1 MTPRGDPS
9 VGRRINAER
18 IVLLGWGRAILLQLA
33 HPLIAAG
40 VYDHSGFRATTWAA
54 VTRLYH
60 TVHAML
66 ALTFGT
72 DAERERALDGIR
84 QIHHRVNGTL
94 KTATRR
100 FPAGTPYSAEDPD
113 LVLWV
118 HATLLES
125 LPLAYERLIGPLTI
139 AERDAYC
146 AEAAPVAVA
155 LLARSHEVPRTWAD
169 ARAYLDRVY
178 ASGDL
183 EVTEQASTLARAVL
197 SPPAAAA
204 WIAGPATWTN
214 RILTLGLLPPQIRRQ
229 YRFEWTRGDQ
239 RLFNALVPTL
249 KTARRVLP
257 RAITLWPEART
268 MAPPGTHLPSEL
280 SPR

>member
-1 MTPRGDPS
+1 VTPRDS
-9 VGRRINAER
+9 AISRRINAER

-40 VYDHSGFRATTWAA
+40 VYEHSGFRATTWAA

-66 ALTFGT
+66 ALTFGS
-72 DAERERALDGIR
+72 DAEREHALDGIR
-84 QIHHRVNGTL
+84 QIHRRVHGHL
-94 KTATRR
+94 KTPTRR
-100 FPAGTPYSAEDPD
+100 FPDGTPYSAEDPD

-125 LPLAYERLIGPLTI
+125 VPLAYERFVGPLTI

-155 LLARSHEVPRTWAD
+155 LLARSHEVPRTWAE
-169 ARAYLDRVY
+169 ARVYLDGMY
-178 ASGDL
+178 ASGNL
-183 EVTEQASTLARAVL
+183 EVTEQARTLARAVL

-204 WIAGPATWTN
+204 LIAGPATWIN
-214 RILTLGLLPPQIRRQ
+214 RIVTLGLLPAQIRQQ
-229 YRFEWTRGDQ
+229 YRLEWTGFNQ
-239 RLFNALVPTL
+239 RTFNALIPTL
-249 KTARRVLP
+249 RSVRRVMP
-257 RAITLWPEART
+257 RSITSWPEARGPL
-268 MAPPGTHLPSEL
+268 PPDTHLPSEL